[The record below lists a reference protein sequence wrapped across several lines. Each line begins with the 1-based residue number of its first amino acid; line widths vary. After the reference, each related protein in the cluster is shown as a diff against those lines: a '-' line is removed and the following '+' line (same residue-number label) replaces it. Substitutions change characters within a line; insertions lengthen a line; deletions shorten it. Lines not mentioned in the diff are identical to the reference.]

1 MRDYVLSCCSTADL
15 THEHFE
21 SRDIH
26 YICFHYFL
34 DGKEY
39 PDDLGQSVPFAQFYD
54 AMSKGADTRTAQVSI
69 GEYVDYFTPFLEQ
82 GKDIVHVSLSSG
94 LSGTVNAARNAALIV
109 KERFPERNVYVI
121 DSLGASSGYGLLMDG
136 AADKRDEGLSA
147 EELAKWIEENRL
159 KLHHWFFSTDLSF
172 YVKGGR
178 VSKTAA
184 FFGGMLDIC
193 PLLNMDNLDKM
204 IPRYKIRTK
213 KKVIKTI
220 VDKMEEC
227 ARDGLDYD
235 GKCYICNSA
244 CYEDARQVA
253 DLVEARFPKLNG
265 KVEIYDIGTTIGS
278 HTGPGTVALF
288 FWGSERVN

>member
-193 PLLNMDNLDKM
+193 PLLNMDTRGRL
-204 IPRYKIRTK
+204 IPRYQIRTK

>member
-193 PLLNMDNLDKM
+193 PLLNMDNLGRL

-244 CYEDARQVA
+244 CLADARQVA

>member
-193 PLLNMDNLDKM
+193 PLLNMDNLGRL
-204 IPRYKIRTK
+204 IPRYKIRNK